1 MKTIFYAL
9 IAVVAMVAVA
19 VSCVG
24 GGQQVAATGFV
35 TVQDGGFA
43 IDGRP
48 YRYVGTNLWY
58 APILAST
65 GQGGDRERLMAELD
79 SLQALGINNLRILAG
94 ADGPHGVR
102 THIEPTLQP
111 RPGEY
116 DDTLLQG
123 LDYLLQELERRGM
136 KAVVYLTNAWEWSGG
151 FSTYLEWTGHGTAPL
166 STEVDWGTWC
176 QYARNFVLDD
186 SAKQMYY
193 RHVRRI
199 VGRTNSFTGRP
210 YASSPAIMS
219 WQVCNEPRAFS
230 REGKDSLMAW
240 IGRTVQII
248 KEIDP
253 NHLVSTGS
261 EGLYG
266 CEVDLDLWARIH
278 AMPQVDYAVI
288 HVWPHT
294 WQWVA
299 RDSVEAGVE
308 KACRAT
314 RQYIEAHLAALKGT
328 GKPLVL
334 EEFGYPRDGR
344 LLTPGSPT
352 TGRDAYYRYVFDI
365 VCGDTLLAG
374 CNFWGWGGLA
384 RPVNEMWQPGD
395 PFTCDP
401 AHEPQGLYSVFDCD
415 SSTVRIIGEAAASLR

>member
-1 MKTIFYAL
+1 
-9 IAVVAMVAVA
+9 MVAVA

-24 GGQQVAATGFV
+24 GGQQQVAATGFV

-48 YRYVGTNLWY
+48 YRYVGTNLWH

-116 DDTLLQG
+116 NDTLLQG
-123 LDYLLQELERRGM
+123 LDYLLQELERRDM

-166 STEVDWGTWC
+166 PTEVDWGTWC

-199 VGRTNSFTGRP
+199 VGRTNSLTGRP

-230 REGKDSLMAW
+230 NEGKDSLAAW
-240 IGRTVQII
+240 IRRTAQII
-248 KEIDP
+248 KSIDP

-261 EGLYG
+261 EGKHG
-266 CEVDLDLWARIH
+266 CEQDIELWTRIH
-278 AMPQVDYAVI
+278 SFPEIDYANI
-288 HVWPHT
+288 HIWPYN
-294 WQWVA
+294 WGWVDETTIA
-299 RDSVEAGVE
+299 SGVE
-308 KACRAT
+308 KACENT
-314 RQYIEAHLAALKGT
+314 HDYIAEHYNAIHAA

-334 EEFGYPRDGR
+334 EEFGYPRDGFSFV
-344 LLTPGSPT
+344 PGSPT
-352 TGRDAYYRYVFDI
+352 TGRDTYYEYVMSMVRDS
-365 VCGDTLLAG
+365 TTAMLAG

-384 RPVNEMWQPGD
+384 KHVKFW
-395 PFTCDP
+395 
-401 AHEPQGLYSVFDCD
+401 
-415 SSTVRIIGEAAASLR
+415 